1 MIKQIAAMHGILLH
15 YSGYTASRS
24 KFFHERTWY
33 QLAKAG
39 FTVEDVGLYTSWIA
53 DQNKGREEKYKR
65 KFSIPKMFGDLKKFE
80 AELNEA
86 RAWQRNI
93 VKPTAKEVAL
103 RELRPVVSEVA
114 KDSAQS
120 VRDVVG
126 RVMQKITKKQR
137 TDERRIGPNT
147 SRL

>member
-1 MIKQIAAMHGILLH
+1 MIKQIAAMHSLFLE
-15 YSGYTASRS
+15 YSGGYTASKS

-39 FTVEDVGLYTSWIA
+39 YNAVDDVDLYLRWVTA
-53 DQNKGREEKYKR
+53 QNNGREEKYRR
-65 KFSIPKMFGDLKKFE
+65 KFSIPKMFGDLNKFE

-103 RELRPVVSEVA
+103 RELRPVVSEVT
-114 KDSAQS
+114 KDTAQP
-120 VRDVVG
+120 VG
-126 RVMQKITKKQR
+126 SIIQKVLTTLRKDGERSTKGR
-137 TDERRIGPNT
+137 
-147 SRL
+147 